1 MIRLLPLRRASRRFG
16 MLPVAFPAVLT
27 AILTAA
33 LSAGLPVA
41 TGSAFAQGYP
51 NRPIRLIVPF
61 PPGGP
66 NDIFARLT
74 GQMLL
79 DALGQPVVVENR
91 GGAGGAIGAEVAAKA
106 VPDGYTLF
114 LGGAATLAINPGMN
128 PRLSYDPIKDFAP
141 ISLLAT
147 APSVLLA
154 HPSLPVKSLANLIAL
169 AKARPGEINYAS
181 AGIGTNPHLAGELF
195 KFMSGVNIVHVPYK
209 GGGPATADLLAGHV
223 QLYFSGISTAVPL
236 INDRRVRAL
245 AVTGTSRSPQLP
257 DTPTFAEAG
266 LSGYEVNNWYA
277 LLGPRALDAELVNT
291 LNGAVLKGLASADVR
306 KRIAEIAAQPAGGT
320 PKQLAAYIASELEKW
335 TKVIKAANIKP
346 E

>member
-1 MIRLLPLRRASRRFG
+1 MA
-16 MLPVAFPAVLT
+16 AV
-27 AILTAA
+27 
-33 LSAGLPVA
+33 SAGLSAP

-51 NRPIRLIVPF
+51 NRPIRMIVPF

-66 NDIFARLT
+66 NDIFARLA

-79 DALGQPVVVENR
+79 DALGQPAVVENR
-91 GGAGGAIGAEVAAKA
+91 GGAGGAIGAEAAAKA

-128 PRLSYDPIKDFAP
+128 TRLPYDPVKDFAP

-147 APSVLLA
+147 APSVLLS
-154 HPSLPVKSLANLIAL
+154 HPSLPVKTVRDLIDL
-169 AKARPGEINYAS
+169 AKARPGQINYAS

-195 KFMSGVNIVHVPYK
+195 KFMSGANLVHVPYK

-236 INDRRVRAL
+236 INERRVRAI
-245 AVTGTSRSPQLP
+245 AVTGAARSAQLP

-266 LSGYEVNNWYA
+266 LPGYEVNNWYA
-277 LLGPRALDAELVNT
+277 LLAPRALDGDLVNT
-291 LNGAVLKGLASADVR
+291 LNAAVSRGLASADVR
-306 KRIAEIAAQPAGGT
+306 RRIADLAAQPAGGT
-320 PKQLAAYIASELEKW
+320 PKQLAAYISAELEKW
-335 TKVIKAANIKP
+335 TRVIKAANIRP